1 MERIQVI
8 QDQITEIGDQLEG
21 LGYHERDAPERDD
34 FKEMTTLYNTLVQ
47 ELSFFEVQPRF
58 DPIEVLP
65 EEVWLAVLKEALTV
79 REHEISYLSVDMA
92 LYLTC
97 ISSKWRR
104 SIESAPI
111 LWTDIILDDAKQ
123 DLAMKVSIS
132 LIKSGASFLSILIGS
147 PMCCWHDIGSSLI
160 PHKERIRHTYV
171 YSDDLGY
178 SIQHFLLF
186 IIPQLSGSR
195 LQPIK
200 WTHGKDLELGD
211 QLFVHK
217 ESKKIH
223 SLSSI
228 LLSKAVFSLPEIRNL
243 PNTGH
248 NIPLATFEKS
258 DILRYDAWI
267 RWWKR

>member
-1 MERIQVI
+1 MNGKATCLLPATSSSRIQVI
-8 QDQITEIGDQLEG
+8 QDQITEIGDQLER

-34 FKEMTTLYNTLVQ
+34 FKEVNTLNSTLME
-47 ELSFFEVQPRF
+47 ELHNLQDQPRF

-79 REHEISYLSVDMA
+79 REHEISYLSVDIA

-104 SIESAPI
+104 SIESAAI
-111 LWTDIILDDAKQ
+111 LWTDIVLDDAKE

-132 LIKSGASFLSILIGS
+132 LMKSGASFLSVFIGS

-171 YSDDLGY
+171 YSEDLGY
-178 SIQHFLLF
+178 SIQPFLLF
-186 IIPQLSGSR
+186 IIPQLSGSQ
-195 LQPIK
+195 LQGIK

-211 QLFVHK
+211 QFI
-217 ESKKIH
+217 S
-223 SLSSI
+223 
-228 LLSKAVFSLPEIRNL
+228 
-243 PNTGH
+243 
-248 NIPLATFEKS
+248 LATFEKS
-258 DILRYDAWI
+258 DILGYGA
-267 RWWKR
+267 